1 RNGWACSS
9 IACADGPDILMKS
22 SSIFT
27 AADQSCDICT
37 ELWMDYVAAGNDVVD
52 LRAAVR
58 RGRQRDSSLHGSTV
72 WKQAAQRRARLRGRL
87 ARHQREH
94 DHPPL

>member
-1 RNGWACSS
+1 
-9 IACADGPDILMKS
+9 MKS
-22 SSIFT
+22 RSNST
-27 AADQSCDICT
+27 AADQPCEVCT

-58 RGRQRDSSLHGSTV
+58 RGPQRESRLHGSNRV
-72 WKQAAQRRARLRGRL
+72 EMAAERRAKIRRRL

-94 DHPPL
+94 DHPPLWLSLK